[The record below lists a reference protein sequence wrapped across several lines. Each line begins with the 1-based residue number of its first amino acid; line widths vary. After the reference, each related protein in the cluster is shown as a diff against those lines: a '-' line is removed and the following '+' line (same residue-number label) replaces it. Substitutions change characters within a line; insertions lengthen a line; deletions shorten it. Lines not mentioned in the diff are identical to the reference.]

1 MLRGA
6 LRGSGNTFASM
17 ILTIFDLWILLFPL
31 AYFLSQHTG
40 LKEIG
45 IWIAFPIS
53 DIIAAIV
60 TVIWFLRGTWKKK
73 KITEEIK
80 VQEIIDEETI
90 IGEGIN

>member
-1 MLRGA
+1 
-6 LRGSGNTFASM
+6 M

-31 AYFLSQHTG
+31 SYFLSQHTG